1 MLRTDFLALS
11 TFYTLVCAFSAVAS
25 YQPFFLMCCG
35 SFVSVQCQVIHR
47 CERTGDSDFHR
58 AYLCTV
64 IAGCTW
70 DQRNFAHRLSCL
82 VQSFL
87 LAFRKTV
94 KVLHK
99 GKVVFH
105 LRDVAHSG
113 KYGDH
118 ALQVCCKT
126 DRPGCCGCFRLCCL

>member
-1 MLRTDFLALS
+1 MLRTYFLTLS
-11 TFYTLVCAFSAVAS
+11 AFYTFICTLSAMTD
-25 YQPFFLMCCG
+25 YQPVFLMRCG
-35 SFVSVQCQVIHR
+35 GFISVQCQIIH
-47 CERTGDSDFHR
+47 CCKRTGNSNFHR
-58 AYLCTV
+58 TDLCTV
-64 IAGCTW
+64 VTGCTW

-118 ALQVCCKT
+118 ALQVCRKT